1 MVQRRKA
8 MNLKPKRASQI
19 FLASVL
25 LLMSCDMS
33 TFAAPQQ
40 IPTPIKGAIKLMV
53 AQTAAAAATETAA
66 LIPSTLTPTLT
77 PFPSLTPVNTPTI
90 TPTFIFLL
98 PTSTLTPAS
107 TNISDV
113 FACTLMSQGPQDGT
127 HFAPNKSFTETW
139 KIRNTGSGNW
149 YQNKVHL
156 VYVSGAQ
163 LTGTTIVDL
172 PRGLDSGNFFNIGIN
187 MIAPKI
193 AGHYTTYWTLKAG
206 GQTFCGLS
214 LEIKVP

>member
-1 MVQRRKA
+1 
-8 MNLKPKRASQI
+8 MNLESKRALQI

-33 TFAAPQQ
+33 TFAAPPQ
-40 IPTPIKGAIKLMV
+40 IPTPIRGAIKLMV

-77 PFPSLTPVNTPTI
+77 PFPTQTPVNTPTI
-90 TPTFIFLL
+90 TPTFVFLL
-98 PTSTLTPAS
+98 PTSTITPAPTS
-107 TNISDV
+107 ANND
-113 FACTLMSQGPQDGT
+113 FACTLISQGPQDGT
-127 HFAPNKSFTETW
+127 HFAPNQSFTETW

-149 YQNKVHL
+149 IQGKVHF

-163 LTGTTIVDL
+163 LTSTTTVDL
-172 PRGLDSGNFFNIGIN
+172 PRGLDSGNFFNIGVK
-187 MIAPKI
+187 MTAPNV
-193 AGHYTTYWTLKAG
+193 AGHYTTYWALESG
-206 GQTFCGLS
+206 GQTFCTLS